1 MLPNT
6 PPVSLTV
13 SDWSALNPRLSQAV
27 TQAWQV
33 GTVLQVSVNRQSAEH
48 VWLKTPEGTLKLPIA
63 KPLPFASGEALKL
76 TVEQLQPALKLRLAP
91 LLAAT
96 VASKPPATATTPA
109 PVTSSSTTPSQLVA
123 TPTPSSLAS
132 AATKLADA
140 LLPQALAQRPTVTE
154 AVQQS
159 LASRPAFARNALPL
173 NLPANMPRPLLTELP
188 VPIRPAA
195 QALSTL
201 APSLLSPPPSRPQ
214 LLNQLQQL
222 LPLLPQPRPT
232 GSAAPVETDHEQVL
246 ANHPI
251 NRLLAQMPKPE
262 QLADN
267 DRAVRWLRHHLLA
280 SAERP
285 ASPATSTPTASAPP
299 RPGSYTELLTTVI
312 RLLLNAPTTT
322 NPGSSLTP
330 EALLPAQTQ
339 AQASSAAARPA
350 PQTVET
356 DAARPELTRAL
367 PTPEL
372 VRELADD
379 LAQLLGRQ
387 QLSWAHNTRADVA
400 TTGLYAELPV
410 QQGKSLDLIE
420 LVVREEPSEQTDE
433 QGKAH
438 HVVRLRFDFPELGVM
453 QFLLDL
459 RGEELSLQFYS
470 ERESTEQLFNE
481 HLTVLEHSLTGESI
495 RLNQI
500 GTHRVGH
507 IPSLAPVLAEGFHL
521 HV

>member
-13 SDWSALNPRLSQAV
+13 SDWSALNPRLTQAV

-63 KPLPFASGEALKL
+63 KPLPFANGEALKL

-96 VASKPPATATTPA
+96 VASKPPATTPA
-109 PVTSSSTTPSQLVA
+109 PVTSPASTPSQAPA
-123 TPTPSSLAS
+123 TPTPSSLGS

-140 LLPQALAQRPTVTE
+140 LLPQALAQRPAVTE

-159 LASRPAFARNALPL
+159 LASKPAIARSTLPL
-173 NLPANMPRPLLTELP
+173 NLPAGLPRPLLTELP
-188 VPIRPAA
+188 LPIRPAV
-195 QALSTL
+195 QALSSL
-201 APSLLSPPPSRPQ
+201 APSLLTPPPSRSP

-222 LPLLPQPRPT
+222 LPLLSRPT
-232 GSAAPVETDHEQVL
+232 GSPAPVETDHEQVL

-267 DRAVRWLRHHLLA
+267 DRAMRWLRHHLLA
-280 SAERP
+280 SVERP
-285 ASPATSTPTASAPP
+285 ASPATNTPTASAQT

-322 NPGSSLTP
+322 SPGSSLTL

-339 AQASSAAARPA
+339 AQTSSATARPA

-400 TTGLYAELPV
+400 TSGLYAELPV

-420 LVVREEPSEQTDE
+420 LVVREEPGEQTDE
-433 QGKAH
+433 QGTAH
-438 HVVRLRFDFPELGVM
+438 HVVRLRFDFPELGAM

-481 HLTVLEHSLTGESI
+481 HLTVLEQSLTSEAI

-507 IPSLAPVLAEGFHL
+507 IPSLAPVLVEGFHV

>member
-1 MLPNT
+1 MLPNS

-13 SDWSALNPRLSQAV
+13 SDWSALNPRLTQAV

-48 VWLKTPEGTLKLPIA
+48 VWLKTPDGTLKLPIA

-96 VASKPPATATTPA
+96 ITSKPLATTITPTSVASAATTL
-109 PVTSSSTTPSQLVA
+109 SSTSA
-123 TPTPSSLAS
+123 APSSLAY
-132 AATKLADA
+132 AAGKLADT
-140 LLPQALAQRPTVTE
+140 LLPQALAQRPAVTE
-154 AVQQS
+154 AVQRS
-159 LASRPAFARNALPL
+159 LASKPAIARSTLPL
-173 NLPANMPRPLLTELP
+173 NLPTNWPRLLLTELP

-195 QALSTL
+195 LALSALT
-201 APSLLSPPPSRPQ
+201 PSLLTPPPSRPQ

-232 GSAAPVETDHEQVL
+232 SPPAPVDTHHEL

-262 QLADN
+262 QLTDN
-267 DRAVRWLRHHLLA
+267 DRAMRWLRHHLLA
-280 SAERP
+280 SVERP
-285 ASPATSTPTASAPP
+285 ASLSTNTPTASAQP
-299 RPGSYTELLTTVI
+299 RPGSYAELLTTVI

-322 NPGSSLTP
+322 SPGSSLTP
-330 EALLPAQTQ
+330 EAQLPAQTL
-339 AQASSAAARPA
+339 ASSAAARPA
-350 PQTVET
+350 PQTAET
-356 DAARPELTRAL
+356 DPARPELTRGL
-367 PTPEL
+367 PAPEL

-400 TTGLYAELPV
+400 TSGLYAELPV

-420 LVVREEPSEQTDE
+420 LVVREEPGEQTDE
-433 QGKAH
+433 QGTAH
-438 HVVRLRFDFPELGVM
+438 HVVRLRFDFPELGAM

-481 HLTVLEHSLTGESI
+481 HLTVLEQSLTSESI